1 MTFRAGEQ
9 DARIVAMPKAGG
21 RPVTGTRLGVLD
33 IGSNSAQLQ
42 IVDLRHGAPPLPAYA
57 VKQPVRL
64 GEDIDEDGAIS
75 EAGIERVVAATSEAL
90 TAAEEHRVDLLYVFA
105 TAAIRDAANREEI
118 LDRIE
123 AAAQVR
129 PQYLGGEDEARLT
142 YLAAHRWYGWSANR
156 ILLLD
161 IGGGSMEIALG
172 RDAEPE
178 LAVSLPLGAGR
189 LTRLFLPDDPP
200 SSAQVKR
207 LRQHIRATVREVT
220 DRVRWEGP
228 PARVV
233 ATSKTF
239 KQLAR
244 LTGSPPQRKGPFVAR
259 QVRVRDL
266 DVWIPRLQRIT
277 AERRA
282 ALPGV
287 SATRAK
293 QILAGALVAKLT
305 MDALDIRSVDVCPWA
320 LREGIMLHYLQTTQG
335 ESWTM
340 PLHHVQP
347 DRVRTARSS
356 LPAQSPEKSSD
367 SGAPG
372 AESVAE
378 HRSSGLG

>member
-1 MTFRAGEQ
+1 MVFRPDEE
-9 DARIVAMPKAGG
+9 DARIVAMPSAAS

-64 GEDIDEDGAIS
+64 GEDIDENGAINQP
-75 EAGIERVVAATSEAL
+75 AIQRVVAATCEAL
-90 TAAEEHRVDLLYVFA
+90 AAAEEHRVDLLYVFA

-118 LDRIE
+118 LDCIE

-244 LTGSPPQRKGPFVAR
+244 LTGSPPQRKGPFVPR
-259 QVRVRDL
+259 QVRVNDL
-266 DVWIPRLQRIT
+266 DVWIPRLQRIN
-277 AERRA
+277 ADRRA

-287 SATRAK
+287 SDSRAK

-347 DRVRTARSS
+347 DRVRTARTRPAREHLASPV
-356 LPAQSPEKSSD
+356 PAQTN
-367 SGAPG
+367 
-372 AESVAE
+372 
-378 HRSSGLG
+378 